1 MKKRKGLVA
10 EGIAVVIIL
19 IVAIVFLYGASWLQ
33 AQSFAGQ
40 EYDVTFTVYSVEK
53 STRFGDHTNVQY
65 GVSEGT
71 VREYYL
77 IGHQDFVVGGVYHL
91 KFINVVKFH
100 WWRGGFFIRGRVIL
114 LEQIS

>member
-10 EGIAVVIIL
+10 EGVALAAIV
-19 IVAIVFLYGASWLQ
+19 IVAIVFLYGASWLDV
-33 AQSFAGQ
+33 QSFAGQ

-65 GVSEGT
+65 GVSEGS
-71 VREYYL
+71 VREYFL
-77 IGHQDFVVGGVYHL
+77 IGHHDFVVGGVYHL
-91 KFINVVKFH
+91 KFTNVMKFH
-100 WWRGGFFIRGRVIL
+100 WFKGGFFIRGRVIL

>member
-10 EGIAVVIIL
+10 EGAAVLILFIIVIVIL
-19 IVAIVFLYGASWLQ
+19 WGQSWLI

-40 EYDVTFTVYSVEK
+40 EYDVTFTVYSSEK

-65 GVSEGT
+65 GVSEGS

-77 IGHQDFVVGGVYHL
+77 VGHHDFVVEKVYHL
-91 KFINVVKFH
+91 KFINVMKFH
-100 WWRGGFFIRGRVIL
+100 WFKGGFFIRGRVTL